1 MILSCCILSIF
12 CVSFLL
18 VPRVLP
24 EFSKDIRAF
33 CTTCYD
39 DHNSTR
45 EMLSGK
51 FQQLVALI
59 RNCNFE
65 KIYFDEVFIM
75 IDRSIDRVA
84 QIARLMRTRASLQ
97 IMCHVTL
104 NPFEYHSAF
113 AATFALSFTDSL
125 LLYYVHA
132 MAMEG
137 AGDIRMINRA
147 LHTGIVTA
155 TLRQAHA

>member
-24 EFSKDIRAF
+24 EFSKDIHAF

-51 FQQLVALI
+51 FQKLVAWI

-65 KIYFDEVFIM
+65 KIYFDEVLIM
-75 IDRSIDRVA
+75 IDRSIELH
-84 QIARLMRTRASLQ
+84 RLRA
-97 IMCHVTL
+97 
-104 NPFEYHSAF
+104 
-113 AATFALSFTDSL
+113 
-125 LLYYVHA
+125 
-132 MAMEG
+132 
-137 AGDIRMINRA
+137 
-147 LHTGIVTA
+147 
-155 TLRQAHA
+155 